1 MVKKLDIIEY
11 NKQYTLHTPV
21 SIHIIYIIPYIV
33 VYSRSL
39 YRICIFYVCSYSV
52 YNAYISLFLFPRVRA
67 CSIVNKGI
75 RICIVSVGEVDGRY
89 I

>member
-11 NKQYTLHTPV
+11 NKQYTYPTPYT
-21 SIHIIYIIPYIV
+21 IHNIYIIPYIV
-33 VYSRSL
+33 VYNRSL
-39 YRICIFYVCSYSV
+39 YRICIFYVCFHSV
-52 YNAYISLFLFPRVRA
+52 YNVYISLFLFPRVRA
-67 CSIVNKGI
+67 CSIVNRGI